1 MRFEDEHGEF
11 KQCRWCKGR
20 EDCFLPQDHAC
31 ILYEFDVIARNRCI
45 KEDTRERER
54 ERIIAEL
61 DRKARNEKKGNEAQL
76 NEKKGKKKTGKER
89 KPPVRRLQIIEG
101 KWCYVYPVVT
111 TSHEKLTFIL
121 ETIDRGWVVFPDGEK
136 DQLNICR
143 DEDNNRIYMYGKQK
157 YEIRLTSESLKRS
170 CAFIFDFKKFIDK
183 HSLHF

>member
-1 MRFEDEHGEF
+1 MRTEDEHGDF

-20 EDCFLPQDHAC
+20 EDCRLQRETAC
-31 ILYEFDVIARNRCI
+31 SLYEFDIVARNRII
-45 KEDTRERER
+45 KEIVSERER

-101 KWCYVYPVVT
+101 KWRYVYPVVT

-136 DQLNICR
+136 EPLRICR
-143 DEDNNRIYMYGKQK
+143 GAGDKRIYLYGKQK
-157 YEIRLTSESLKRS
+157 EEIRLTSESLKRS

-183 HSLHF
+183 HSLHL